1 MTQTGSFLPEYI
13 SFVFIAIILYLM
25 LSTHPRPTKVYFINF
40 LGVLLSAVEILLHRC
55 IYDYIKHNMYSNALL
70 ICCAVYFVIY
80 TIILCV
86 IYIYI
91 YPCFLIIKDSIQNA
105 CGYLPDYWPQSASL
119 QTWFFFSVAK

>member
-80 TIILCV
+80 TIILCI

-91 YPCFLIIKDSIQNA
+91 SLLSYHKRQHTNA

-119 QTWFFFSVAK
+119 QT